1 MCSSDLAAIEAVGA
15 EAVLVDIEPKF
26 YTLDPN
32 QLEEVLSKKT
42 KALIAVHVYGQA
54 VDLDLIK
61 SFCDANS
68 IFLVEDVSQAHG
80 AKYKDQRLGSI
91 GIIGCFSCY
100 PTKNLGAIGDAGLVT
115 TNDRNLAIKIKMLR
129 EYGWKNRV
137 SEYPGRNS
145 RLDELQASILRV
157 KLKHLDTDNSK
168 RRDLA
173 EYYYSNLKDLPCI
186 LPVTRKSTEAVFH
199 LYVVQAENRDEL
211 IKYIA
216 SKGIQLG
223 IHYPFPVHLQPT
235 YKDKIKT
242 SKSLRI
248 TEDITKKIFSLPMYP
263 ELSKN
268 DVNKVVSLLKKSLG

>member
-1 MCSSDLAAIEAVGA
+1 MELQKGGGGKEMVTNNH
-15 EAVLVDIEPKF
+15 
-26 YTLDPN
+26 TLN
-32 QLEEVLSKKT
+32 T
-42 KALIAVHVYGQA
+42 
-54 VDLDLIK
+54 
-61 SFCDANS
+61 
-68 IFLVEDVSQAHG
+68 VEDVVNYYSNVSNLEEQKSKLNPSNWQYFNCMTAG
-80 AKYKDQRLGSI
+80 FKKDVGDHHELG
-91 GIIGCFSCY
+91 
-100 PTKNLGAIGDAGLVT
+100 
-115 TNDRNLAIKIKMLR
+115 
-129 EYGWKNRV
+129 W
-137 SEYPGRNS
+137 
-145 RLDELQASILRV
+145 
-157 KLKHLDTDNSK
+157 DNMT
-168 RRDLA
+168 
-173 EYYYSNLKDLPCI
+173 EEYYSNLKDLPCI